1 MGKYITDYRD
11 RISISEIEQTIIMD
25 IENSEHK
32 QKSDIRLC
40 PEEKEEF
47 LKWIEREMERVNI

>member
-11 RISISEIEQTIIMD
+11 RISISEIEQIIIMD
-25 IENSEHK
+25 IENNEHK

-40 PEEKEEF
+40 PEEKDEF
-47 LKWIEREMERVNI
+47 LKWVEREIEHVSI